1 MLLQRKY
8 GYGQMNFHNKKN
20 WNELQL
26 NVIILDC
33 DEDDC
38 DDDDDDDED
47 DGCDDNDDVDGD
59 TQCGVC
65 VCVYG
70 NDHDGCYVF
79 VLCIIIMCIEQG

>member
-1 MLLQRKY
+1 MIYEWMLLIVYDRYRIMLLQRKY
-8 GYGQMNFHNKKN
+8 GYGQMNFHNKKS

-38 DDDDDDDED
+38 DDDDDD
-47 DGCDDNDDVDGD
+47 CDDNDDVDGD

-65 VCVYG
+65 VCVW
-70 NDHDGCYVF
+70 
-79 VLCIIIMCIEQG
+79 